1 MRLSLS
7 AASRTALLALIVA
20 APASAQTTPVTI
32 HAGTL
37 VDGTGAVRKD
47 VVVTVRDGKIVTIGP
62 ASGPATYDFPAL
74 TVLPGL
80 IDTHVHITTHFFKE
94 RADTR
99 GESPA
104 EGAYGVMENA
114 YNTLMAGFTTVQSVG
129 AADDV
134 PLREAIARGVLPG
147 PRIRTSLAGITD
159 ETLTPA
165 RLREAVREKAAQG
178 ADLIKIFA
186 SKSIREGG
194 KQTMSLEQLQAACG
208 EAKALGKK
216 SMVHAHSPES
226 MTAATQAGCDQI
238 EHGIFGT
245 PEVFAL
251 LAKNGTWFDPNIGLV
266 IQNYLR
272 NKPAYLGVGNFN
284 DEGFAYMEKGLEL
297 NKVMIKAALGTKG
310 LKLVFG
316 TDAGAGGHGRNID
329 ELVARVEA
337 GQAPADAVASITAK
351 AAESMGEQGNYG
363 TLAPGLAADLIAVE
377 GDPTTDITALRRVRF
392 VMKGGVV
399 YKHAGAGR

>member
-1 MRLSLS
+1 MRPSFL
-7 AASRTALLALIVA
+7 AALLALVVA
-20 APASAQTTPVTI
+20 APASAQSTPVTI

-37 VDGTGAVRKD
+37 VDGAGAVRKD
-47 VVVTVRDGKIVTIGP
+47 VVVTVRDGKIVAIGP
-62 ASGPATYDFPAL
+62 AAGPSTYDFKAL

-80 IDTHVHITTHFFKE
+80 IDTHVHIGTHFFKG

-99 GESPA
+99 DESPA
-104 EGAYGVMENA
+104 EGAYAVMENV
-114 YNTLMAGFTTVQSVG
+114 YKTLMAGFTTVQSVG
-129 AADDV
+129 APEDV
-134 PLREAIARGVLPG
+134 PLRDAIARGVLPG
-147 PRIRTSLAGITD
+147 PRLRTSLAGLTD
-159 ETLTPA
+159 EQLTPEQ
-165 RLREAVREKAAQG
+165 LREAVRERVKQG
-178 ADLIKIFA
+178 ADLIKVFA

-194 KQTMSLEQLQAACG
+194 KQTMSLEQLKAACG

-245 PEVFAL
+245 SEVFTL
-251 LAKNGTWFDPNIGLV
+251 MAKNGTWFDPNIGLV

-284 DEGFAYMEKGLEL
+284 AEGFAYMEKGLEL
-297 NKVMIKAALGTKG
+297 NAVMIKKAMATKG

-316 TDAGAGGHGRNID
+316 TDAGAGGHGQNID
-329 ELVARVEA
+329 ELIARVRDG
-337 GQAPADAVASITAK
+337 GQAPLDAIASITAK
-351 AAESMGEQGNYG
+351 AAESMGEQAKYG
-363 TLAPGLAADLIAVE
+363 TLAPGLAADIIAVE
-377 GDPTTDITALRRVRF
+377 GDPTKDITALRNVRF

-399 YKHAGAGR
+399 YKHVGDAK

>member
-1 MRLSLS
+1 MRPSLATLCR
-7 AASRTALLALIVA
+7 AALFALA
-20 APASAQTTPVTI
+20 ATVPAAAQTAPVTI

-37 VDGTGAVRKD
+37 VDGTGTVQKD
-47 VVVTVRDGKIVTIGP
+47 VVVTVRDGTIVAIGP
-62 ASGPATYDFPAL
+62 PSGPSTYDFTAL

-80 IDTHVHITTHFFKE
+80 IDTHVHITTHFFKG

-114 YNTLMAGFTTVQSVG
+114 YRTLMAGFTTVQSVG
-129 AADDV
+129 SPDDL

-147 PRIRTSLAGITD
+147 PRIRTSLSGITD
-159 ETLTPA
+159 ERLTPDQ
-165 RLREAVREKAAQG
+165 LREAVREKVKQG
-178 ADLIKIFA
+178 ADLVKIFA

-194 KQTMSLEQLQAACG
+194 TQTMSLGQLQAACG
-208 EAKALGKK
+208 EAKALGRK

-245 PEVFAL
+245 SEVFAL
-251 LAKNGTWFDPNIGLV
+251 MARNGTWFDPNIGLV

-272 NKPAYLGVGNFN
+272 NKPAYLNVGNFN

-297 NKVMIKAALGTKG
+297 NKTMIARALATKG

-316 TDAGAGGHGRNID
+316 TDAGAGGHGQNLD
-329 ELVARVEA
+329 ELVARVQA
-337 GQAPADAVASITAK
+337 GQPAADAVASITSK
-351 AAESMGEQGNYG
+351 AAESMGEQAKYG

-377 GDPTTDITALRRVRF
+377 GDPTRDITALRNVRF

-399 YKHAGAGR
+399 YRHAGAAK

>member
-1 MRLSLS
+1 MRPSL
-7 AASRTALLALIVA
+7 ATLCRAALLALA
-20 APASAQTTPVTI
+20 AAGPAAAQSTPVTI
-32 HAGTL
+32 RAGTL
-37 VDGTGAVRKD
+37 LDGTGAVRRD
-47 VVVTVRDGKIVTIGP
+47 VTVTVRDGTIVSIGP
-62 ASGPATYDFPAL
+62 SAGSATYDLAAL

-80 IDTHVHITTHFFKE
+80 IDTHVHITTHFFNG

-104 EGAYGVMENA
+104 AGAYAVMENA

-129 AADDV
+129 SPDDL

-159 ETLTPA
+159 ERLTPDQ
-165 RLREAVREKAAQG
+165 LREAVREKVRQG
-178 ADLIKIFA
+178 ADLVKIFA

-194 KQTMSLEQLQAACG
+194 AQTMSVEQLRAACG
-208 EAKALGKK
+208 EARTLGKK
-216 SMVHAHSPES
+216 NMVHAHSPES
-226 MTAATQAGCDQI
+226 MTAATEAGCDQI

-245 PEVFAL
+245 SEVFAL
-251 LAKNGTWFDPNIGLV
+251 MARNGTWFDPNIGLV

-272 NKPAYLGVGNFN
+272 HKPAYLNVGNFN

-297 NKVMIKAALGTKG
+297 NRAMIAKALATKG

-316 TDAGAGGHGRNID
+316 TDAGAGGHGRNLD
-329 ELVARVEA
+329 ELVARVQA
-337 GQAPADAVASITAK
+337 GQSTADAIASITSQ
-351 AAESMGEQGNYG
+351 AAESMGEQATYG
-363 TLAPGLAADLIAVE
+363 TLAPGLAADLIAVD
-377 GDPTTDITALRRVRF
+377 GDPLKDITALRNVRF

-399 YKHAGAGR
+399 YKHVGAAK